1 MASKQTTSEKT
12 AAAPGSGRTRGRK
25 SATRTNGSYPVKDAP
40 RHYGE
45 TDPSRKDPVTNFLGW
60 FSIGLGLAEV
70 LAPRQVARLV
80 GLNEDEH
87 TTLLRTYGVRE
98 LVAGVGI
105 LTRPK
110 PTYWMWNRVLGDA
123 VDLTSIAK
131 AMQSD
136 ENDRGRL
143 TIAAVAVLGVTA
155 LDIASSVRLTSEDNP
170 ATGHDEGSFALPE
183 AEDGRQQLKAIVTVN
198 KPVDEVYAF
207 WKNPLNYSR
216 FMDQIESV
224 QLTSGS
230 RSHWKARAP
239 AGLSVEWDAEIVT
252 DRPNELVSWQ
262 SVDGSEVRNTGAV
275 RFSRAAGT
283 RGTEVELEM
292 EFQPPGGVVGE
303 KVAKMLAMIPKTQ
316 LKNDLRRFKQLMELG
331 EIVVSDATAV
341 KGMQP
346 AQPPEK
352 ERVSAKT
359 RTSATEMEARQ

>member
-1 MASKQTTSEKT
+1 MASEQAESKVKRAKRKPAGSRT
-12 AAAPGSGRTRGRK
+12 AVSGS
-25 SATRTNGSYPVKDAP
+25 NGNYPVRDAP
-40 RHYGE
+40 RHYSE
-45 TDPSRKDPVTNFLGW
+45 TDPSEKDPITNFLGW

-70 LAPRQVARLV
+70 FAPRQVARLV
-80 GLNEDEH
+80 GLDEDEH
-87 TTLLRTYGVRE
+87 TALLRTYGVRE

-123 VDLTSIAK
+123 VDLTTIAK
-131 AMQSD
+131 WMQSE

-143 TIAAVAVLGVTA
+143 AVAGLAVLGVTA

-170 ATGHDEGSFALPE
+170 ATGHDEGSFMVPE
-183 AEDGRQQLKAIVTVN
+183 AADGMQQLKAGVTVN
-198 KPVDEVYAF
+198 KPIEEVYKF

-224 QLTSGS
+224 QLTSGG
-230 RSHWKARAP
+230 RATWKAKAP

-252 DRPNELVSWQ
+252 DRPNELISWQ
-262 SVDGSEVRNTGAV
+262 SVDGSEVRNLGTV
-275 RFSRAAGT
+275 RFRRAAGT

-292 EFQPPGGVVGE
+292 EFHPPAGVVGE
-303 KVAKMLAMIPKTQ
+303 KVVKMLEAIPKTQ

-331 EIVVSDATAV
+331 EIVLSDATAV

-346 AQPPEK
+346 AQPPER
-352 ERVSAKT
+352 ERIGATTKT
-359 RTSATEMEARQ
+359 RTTELEARP